1 MKIGIMSD
9 RVIRIVVSLII
20 SFEEFEEEEE
30 EEEEVMQIE
39 ILIEV
44 VFKIEDVLGFLF
56 IGMFFG
62 FKENGDI
69 ISNRL

>member
-20 SFEEFEEEEE
+20 SFEELEEEEEEE

-69 ISNRL
+69 

>member
-20 SFEEFEEEEE
+20 SFEELEEEE

-69 ISNRL
+69 

>member
-20 SFEEFEEEEE
+20 LFEELEEEE

-69 ISNRL
+69 

>member
-20 SFEEFEEEEE
+20 SFEELEEEEE

-62 FKENGDI
+62 FKEKGDI
-69 ISNRL
+69 

>member
-20 SFEEFEEEEE
+20 SFEELEEEEEE

-69 ISNRL
+69 

>member
-20 SFEEFEEEEE
+20 LFEELEEEEE

-62 FKENGDI
+62 FKEKGDI
-69 ISNRL
+69 

>member
-1 MKIGIMSD
+1 MKIGVMSD

-20 SFEEFEEEEE
+20 SFEELEEEEE

-62 FKENGDI
+62 FKEKGDI
-69 ISNRL
+69 

>member
-20 SFEEFEEEEE
+20 SFEELEEEE

-62 FKENGDI
+62 FKEKGDI
-69 ISNRL
+69 

>member
-20 SFEEFEEEEE
+20 LFEELEEEEE

-69 ISNRL
+69 

>member
-1 MKIGIMSD
+1 MKIGVMSD

-20 SFEEFEEEEE
+20 FFEELEEEE

-62 FKENGDI
+62 FKEKGDI
-69 ISNRL
+69 

>member
-20 SFEEFEEEEE
+20 SFEELEEE

-69 ISNRL
+69 

>member
-20 SFEEFEEEEE
+20 SFEELEEEEEE

-62 FKENGDI
+62 FKEKGDI
-69 ISNRL
+69 

>member
-20 SFEEFEEEEE
+20 LFEELEEEE

-62 FKENGDI
+62 FKEKGDI
-69 ISNRL
+69 

>member
-20 SFEEFEEEEE
+20 SFEELEEEEE

-69 ISNRL
+69 